1 MKALVLAVFA
11 AVAISAADVSQ
22 NVGQQIAI
30 APEFDGDCTSVVEFA
45 LKRSPELLS
54 KEYFVGSAVDLSQDL
69 KVSWQISHAGN
80 FDGEGAVN
88 TTTADANCLKPEL
101 LEEEIKQRAD
111 QYRQI
116 LRDRTNPLIDEISTA
131 AAKKAEEPTKSTNY
145 VKDFTLQGDP
155 EKADGFFGGF
165 LAEIKEPY
173 KAAQTYVVLFFIL
186 IALISLA
193 GEWIFFNI
201 NKITKN
207 TGAAKA
213 STVEVMH
220 RFAIGIPLILIFYS
234 GSGITTRAQDI
245 FSNWVAEGS
254 NLADAL
260 ANKVHVSNS
269 KYTIREIAQK
279 NGITATEL
287 EKKVRGI
294 VLLEQKAQVNGE
306 ILESCFQTYDIAA
319 LKATRN
325 GKSDLIFPSAPS
337 EIGKTQWEFEQ
348 YYVKNKFNDPDTQS
362 AEGEKAPKRYFSVQS
377 CAAAESQ
384 LRDYVKQAPAL
395 NQYFEKLQNFDAEKL
410 KYVVTGGMSK
420 NITMGWTSVAL
431 LPAQQAMQSQTSM
444 LDTQL
449 DRSAWDNVEFDWSLS
464 GLEKFY
470 NSYQN
475 FSFTRTIESMTQ
487 RAAFLFVPGA
497 NGVYTTTSGYMD
509 AAVSFAAAPVERIA
523 ATAEK
528 GSDAVKTAL
537 NAIPVAGPILAA
549 IVGGLGGITTWGLTK
564 IIALS
569 KLAMIKMGPFY
580 LATEAAKIM
589 IESLVYIFP
598 MLVTAFVI
606 VWWYVEVFL
615 YMIAVPFAG
624 GYAFG
629 ENAKANIIQ
638 FVLKGIGL
646 AFKPMLIVLSVFLA
660 VKGMAMLESIT
671 TGMITTQEM
680 AMVAQA
686 NMILDKTEWSIGSPL
701 DGWVQWIASVL
712 RAGMIQ
718 GVLFIAV
725 AITKVI
731 LVSSVILKGPGFFLG
746 LFNITVESNG
756 SEAIA
761 SKIST
766 VTKGI

>member
-1 MKALVLAVFA
+1 MKAALIAILASFA
-11 AVAISAADVSQ
+11 LLHGADVSQ
-22 NVGQQIAI
+22 NVNQQTAV
-30 APEFDGDCTSVVEFA
+30 APEFKGDCSGVVDYA
-45 LKRSPELLS
+45 LHAQPQLLGDA
-54 KEYFVGSAVDLSQDL
+54 YFIGSAVDITQDL
-69 KVSWQISHAGN
+69 KVSWQINNSGN
-80 FDGEGAVN
+80 YDGAAVVSKL
-88 TTTADANCLKPEL
+88 TADANCLKPEL
-101 LEEEIKQRAD
+101 LEEQVKERLHKYQ
-111 QYRQI
+111 QI
-116 LRDRTNPLIDEISTA
+116 LRDRTNPLIDQISSA
-131 AAKKAEEPTKSTNY
+131 ADVKSKDDTKSTNY
-145 VKDFTLQGDP
+145 VKDFTFQGDP

-173 KAAQTYVVLFFIL
+173 KAAQTYVVLTFIL
-186 IALISLA
+186 IALVSLG

-220 RFAIGIPLILIFYS
+220 RFAIGIPLFLIFYS
-234 GSGITTRAQDI
+234 QTGITTKAQDM
-245 FSNWVAEGS
+245 FSSWVAEGS

-260 ANKVHVSNS
+260 ANKVHVSNA
-269 KYTIREIAQK
+269 KYTIRELGQEG
-279 NGITATEL
+279 GITAKEL
-287 EKKVRGI
+287 EKKVRGVI
-294 VLLEQKAQVNGE
+294 LLEQQAQVNAE
-306 ILESCFQTYDIAA
+306 IMTSCMETYNIEA
-319 LKATRN
+319 LKQARK
-325 GKSDLIFPSAPS
+325 GKSDLIFPASAAELGES
-337 EIGKTQWEFEQ
+337 QWDFEQ
-348 YYVKNKFNDPDTQS
+348 YYVNNKMNAPD
-362 AEGEKAPKRYFSVQS
+362 AEASQAPKRYFSVES
-377 CAAAESQ
+377 CAAAEGQ
-384 LRDYVKQAPAL
+384 LRDYAKKANVL
-395 NQYFEKLQNFDAEKL
+395 NGYFEKLQNFDTSKL
-410 KYVVTGGMSK
+410 QYVVTGGMKK

-549 IVGGLGGITTWGLTK
+549 IVGGLGGIATWGLTK

-638 FVLKGIGL
+638 FIIKGIGL

-686 NMILDKTEWSIGSPL
+686 NTILDKTEWSIGSPL

-746 LFNITVESNG
+746 LFNINVESNG